1 MMKEAMKTLGQIVL
15 LIAAAIAAGIAIGW
29 VLAYI
34 LNNLYYVNTIY

>member
-1 MMKEAMKTLGQIVL
+1 MKEAMKTLGQMVL
-15 LIAAAIAAGIAIGW
+15 LISAAIAAGIAIGY

>member
-15 LIAAAIAAGIAIGW
+15 LIAAGIAAGIAIGW